1 MLHVWYHFSF
11 KHHFALAI
19 LHKKKKT
26 RSILLSSCT
35 RSFETAYSGIGVID
49 CGTCTTYVLII
60 CLVHQLS
67 KSYKHFTQYKYNNTL
82 QLYFAPYVKM
92 YVPVSVTARIFTRL
106 GMKTKLPCG
115 VWGNCYLCNVCR
127 LQCTPR
133 QKEPHLCVT
142 CVGDVGVLQVPGGQ
156 GAGLVSLFH

>member
-19 LHKKKKT
+19 LHTKKKT

-92 YVPVSVTARIFTRL
+92 YVPVSVTARIL
-106 GMKTKLPCG
+106 SSQDSGWKQSCP
-115 VWGNCYLCNVCR
+115 VVC
-127 LQCTPR
+127 
-133 QKEPHLCVT
+133 EGIVICVMCADCSAPPDRRNPT
-142 CVGDVGVLQVPGGQ
+142 CVSPVWEM
-156 GAGLVSLFH
+156 